1 MNRRRLVVLVVAV
14 GMAFAATAADS
25 SKPWDLSLAPLFTEL
40 REMKQTINGI
50 AGRLFAVQ
58 ETLGSDDHLQTQYVS
73 KTVKVPRDVEYDERL
88 QIIKIPVGQEGFL
101 DQVGCVIQDAP
112 IWEEGGKISISAFI
126 RSPTGESRSFC
137 SIYSGKPFSFFAELF
152 DRPGILPGP
161 RYPLKGGET
170 IDFSCSSFMPPSE
183 RVIGKGCTV
192 DVDLWLRLKTNHTPP
207 GEEIEVVQPTE

>member
-1 MNRRRLVVLVVAV
+1 MDRRRLVVLIVAM
-14 GMAFAATAADS
+14 GLAFAATAADS
-25 SKPWDLSLAPLFTEL
+25 SKPWDLSLAPLLTEL

-50 AGRLFAVQ
+50 AGRLFTVQ

-88 QIIKIPVGQEGFL
+88 PIIKIPVGQEGFL
-101 DQVGCVIQDAP
+101 DQAGCVIRDAP

-126 RSPTGESRSFC
+126 KSPTGESRPFC
-137 SIYSGKPFSFFAELF
+137 SIYSGKPFSFFAEF
-152 DRPGILPGP
+152 VDRPLKSG

-192 DVDLWLRLKTNHTPP
+192 DVDLWLRLKTNHAPP
-207 GEEIEVVQPTE
+207 GEEIEVLQPTE